1 MQTRIESTSNPKI
14 KNLVRLR
21 KSSHYRKEVG
31 LFLLEGKREI
41 DGLLAGE
48 HSLEE
53 LYFLEDSHDKELA
66 SFISGI
72 TNAGIACFEVAE
84 EPMKKI
90 SYRGEASKVIGVAKK
105 WDLNLRT
112 PRNQSYDAV
121 LILDEI
127 EKPGNLGAILR
138 TAEAMGVN
146 AVLLSDTSVDFFNPN
161 VIRSSMGLFATQP
174 DFVEQK
180 KRSWNGFVRQ
190 NLWSL
195 ALVRMR
201 SKRFMSMIF
210 IQALHYLWEV
220 KVKGWVSFGKR
231 MSMRWFRFQ

>member
-1 MQTRIESTSNPKI
+1 MWSE
-14 KNLVRLR
+14 
-21 KSSHYRKEVG
+21 
-31 LFLLEGKREI
+31 FLLDGKREI

-53 LYFLEDSHDKELA
+53 LYFLENSHDEELA

-72 TNAGIACFEVAE
+72 TDAGIACFEVVEA
-84 EPMKKI
+84 PMKKI
-90 SYRGEASKVIGVAKK
+90 SYRGEASKVIGVAKT
-105 WDLNLRT
+105 WDLNLR
-112 PRNQSYDAV
+112 NQNYDAV

-174 DFVEQK
+174 VFCGTK
-180 KRSWNGFVRQ
+180 KEISGTT
-190 NLWSL
+190 S
-195 ALVRMR
+195 
-201 SKRFMSMIF
+201 
-210 IQALHYLWEV
+210 QAL
-220 KVKGWVSFGKR
+220 R
-231 MSMRWFRFQ
+231 NFRG